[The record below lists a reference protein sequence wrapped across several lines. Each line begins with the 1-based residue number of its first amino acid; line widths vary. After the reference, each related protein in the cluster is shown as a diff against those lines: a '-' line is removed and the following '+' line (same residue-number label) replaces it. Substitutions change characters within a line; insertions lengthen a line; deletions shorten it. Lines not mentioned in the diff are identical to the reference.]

1 MFGGIGHGELLMIG
15 VVALLL
21 FGSRLPQVARSLGKS
36 LSEFKRGIQ
45 GVQDE
50 FNSAVYEGSDAARI
64 DYDDDQPP
72 SAPKFEPPK
81 SPPRNG

>member
-1 MFGGIGHGELLMIG
+1 MFGIGHGELLMIG

-36 LSEFKRGIQ
+36 FSEFKRGIQ

-50 FNSAVYEGSDAARI
+50 FNSAVYEGTNAAGI
-64 DYDDDQPP
+64 DYDNDQQPT
-72 SAPKFEPPK
+72 APKFQPPT
-81 SPPRNG
+81 SPPRDE

>member
-1 MFGGIGHGELLMIG
+1 MFGIGNSELLIIG
-15 VVALLL
+15 MVALLL

-36 LSEFKRGIQ
+36 LTEFKKGIQ

-50 FNSAVYEGSDAARI
+50 FNDAVYAGSSAARV

-72 SAPKFEPPK
+72 TAPKFAPPT
-81 SPPRNG
+81 SPPRDE